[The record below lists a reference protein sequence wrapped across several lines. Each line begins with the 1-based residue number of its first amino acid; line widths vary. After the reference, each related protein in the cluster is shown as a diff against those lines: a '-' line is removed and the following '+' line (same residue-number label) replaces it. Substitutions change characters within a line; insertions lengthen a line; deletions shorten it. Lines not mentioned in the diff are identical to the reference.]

1 MQKRKIFKSKIK
13 IRKNVTQINFKYGKI
28 NEKKLLKN
36 KTFFKE

>member
-1 MQKRKIFKSKIK
+1 MQKRRHLKIKLK

-36 KTFFKE
+36 KTF